1 MDCFCLSE
9 PPSITEGVFVWHKFR
24 NYPFW
29 PALVSATTFVKLVD
43 ATMHNLDL
51 YLDLENQQF
60 LTFDKLELV
69 FAQSVT

>member
-1 MDCFCLSE
+1 M
-9 PPSITEGVFVWHKFR
+9 WHKFR